1 MRLLDPATQPDAIEQ
16 AAQRLADGGLLALPT
31 ETVYGLGARA
41 DDDAAVARIFEAKGR
56 PSNHPLIVHV
66 ANVEAAWQ
74 FASAIPLVAQQ
85 LMERFWPGPLTVI
98 VPRAP
103 GMAAASAGGQD
114 TIGLR
119 CPDHPVALRLLQA
132 AARLGVAGVAAPSA
146 NRFGRISPTRA
157 EHVIDEFKDQG
168 EGLDEVWVLQGGM
181 CDVGIESTIVD
192 CTRAHPV
199 VLRPGRL
206 TREEIEAAAGEPLG
220 LSTPESP
227 DPNAPRAS
235 GTLESHY
242 APRARL
248 RLMSDTQLA
257 SALDLIEPELAVKA
271 LVGQAGMPP
280 GIAVYSRSLWAHR
293 PASPGV
299 VQRAMP
305 ADAISAAHHLFADL
319 RELDALGVDLIWVEK
334 PPVDS
339 AWDGVRDRLA
349 RAAAA

>member
-1 MRLLDPATQPDAIEQ
+1 MRLLDPATQLDAIEQ

-66 ANVEAAWQ
+66 ANAEAAWQ
-74 FASAIPLVAQQ
+74 FASAVPLVAQQ
-85 LMERFWPGPLTVI
+85 LMDRFWPGPLTVI

-119 CPDHPVALRLLQA
+119 CPDHPVALKLLQA
-132 AARLGVAGVAAPSA
+132 AARLGV
-146 NRFGRISPTRA
+146 
-157 EHVIDEFKDQG
+157 IDEFKDQG
-168 EGLDEVWVLQGGM
+168 SGLDEVWVLQGGL
-181 CDVGIESTIVD
+181 CEVGIESTIVD

-199 VLRPGRL
+199 ILRPGRL
-206 TREEIEAAAGEPLG
+206 TRDEIEAAAGEPLG

-227 DPNAPRAS
+227 DPEAPRAS
-235 GTLESHY
+235 GTLVAHY
-242 APRARL
+242 APRAKL
-248 RLMSDTQLA
+248 RLMSDTQLS
-257 SALDLIEPELAVKA
+257 SALDLIEPELTAKA
-271 LVGQAGMPP
+271 LANKAATPP

-299 VQRAMP
+299 VLRAMP
-305 ADAISAAHHLFADL
+305 ADAISAAHHLFSDL
-319 RELDALGVDLIWVEK
+319 RELDALGVELIWVEK
-334 PPVDS
+334 PPVDPV
-339 AWDGVRDRLA
+339 WDGVRDRLA